1 MAGEEDIDRMR
12 DPKQSTKPSRRG
24 GKEGDADAYGEG
36 NLENA
41 SLGCK
46 YPLYP
51 ASKMK
56 SSTCVGGHVDTDGG
70 GMSEE
75 LDGPVPNSD
84 GQL

>member
-12 DPKQSTKPSRRG
+12 DPKQSTKPSRTG
-24 GKEGDADAYGEG
+24 GKEGDADTYEEG
-36 NLENA
+36 NPENA
-41 SLGCK
+41 SLDCR

-56 SSTCVGGHVDTDGG
+56 PSICVGGYVGTDVGG
-70 GMSEE
+70 ANEKI
-75 LDGPVPNSD
+75 DGPMPISD